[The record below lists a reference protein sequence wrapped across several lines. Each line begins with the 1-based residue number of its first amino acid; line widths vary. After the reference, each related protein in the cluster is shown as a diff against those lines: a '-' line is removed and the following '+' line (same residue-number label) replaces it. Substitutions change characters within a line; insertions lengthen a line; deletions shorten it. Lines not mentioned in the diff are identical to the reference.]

1 MWQQTEERRFKHS
14 HSIIAA
20 DLGGTIVCI
29 DMERPRDIFSYNV
42 HSEVWRRYEMPSS
55 VPAPDL
61 WQPSYTVLGRDLFV
75 FGGYRSRIDPTDELG
90 GVEVEV
96 TNEVWQ
102 LTYDADGRLIWVNLS
117 KTNKA
122 KTPSPRFGHVMW
134 AYGNNVWSFGGRGKE
149 LLQYNVLTKKW
160 SDVVS
165 TGDIPPSP
173 YREYVCARIRGT
185 VYVYDLDIIQSSMYK
200 LDLATLNWTKI
211 ETHSCPGF
219 SFGCSFTAIDCHRI
233 AVYGG
238 HKPFPFPGPVTG
250 DIWLFDVTSNTWTQN
265 AASGPPRTEHSV
277 VKHPHSDALLVFGG
291 LALSEFYPPFTTVQL
306 SSKPEKQ
313 PKSLLQL
320 ALKAVDLHRDRTG
333 VSGIPVDLQKKLLL
347 PGEKISMD
355 DEDEVQ

>member
-1 MWQQTEERRFKHS
+1 MWQQTEERRFS
-14 HSIIAA
+14 FNIAA
-20 DLGGTIVCI
+20 DLCGTIICI
-29 DMERPRDIFSYNV
+29 EMDRPRDIFSYNV
-42 HSEVWRRYEMPSS
+42 HSEVWRMYELPSS
-55 VPAPDL
+55 VPAPYLRD
-61 WQPSYTVLGRDLFV
+61 PSYTVLGRDLFV
-75 FGGYRSRIDPTDELG
+75 FRGIGFG
-90 GVEVEV
+90 FGFKV
-96 TNEVWQ
+96 TNELWQ

-117 KTNKA
+117 KT
-122 KTPSPRFGHVMW
+122 PRFCDVIW
-134 AYGNNVWSFGGRGKE
+134 AYGDNVYSFGGGGIE

-165 TGDIPPSP
+165 TGDIPPST
-173 YREYVCARIRGT
+173 YAGSDTCADYVCARIRGT
-185 VYVYDLDIIQSSMYK
+185 VYVYDLELSQSMYK
-200 LDLATLNWTKI
+200 LDIATLHWTKI
-211 ETHSCPGF
+211 ETHNCPGF
-219 SFGCSFTAIDCHRI
+219 SYGCTFTAIDCHRI

-238 HKPFPFPGPVTG
+238 SKPFPGPVTG

-291 LALSEFYPPFTTVQL
+291 FSMNDGFPPFTTIQL

>member
-1 MWQQTEERRFKHS
+1 
-14 HSIIAA
+14 
-20 DLGGTIVCI
+20 
-29 DMERPRDIFSYNV
+29 
-42 HSEVWRRYEMPSS
+42 MPSS

-61 WQPSYTVLGRDLFV
+61 SDSSYTVLGRDLFV
-75 FGGYRSRIDPTDELG
+75 LGYRFRFDNTDELG
-90 GVEVEV
+90 GVKVEA
-96 TNEVWQ
+96 TNEFWQ

-117 KTNKA
+117 IANKA
-122 KTPSPRFGHVMW
+122 KTPSPIFRHVMF
-134 AYGNNVWSFGGRGKE
+134 AYGNNVCSFGGRGKE

-173 YREYVCARIRGT
+173 DIYYVCTRIRGT
-185 VYVYDLDIIQSSMYK
+185 VYVYDLELRQSMYK
-200 LDLATLNWTKI
+200 LDLATLHWTKI
-211 ETHSCPGF
+211 ETHSGPGI

-265 AASGPPRTEHSV
+265 AASGPPRELHSV

-291 LALSEFYPPFTTVQL
+291 IAVHDFFPPFTTIQL

-333 VSGIPVDLQKKLLL
+333 LSGIPVDLQKKLLH